1 MKRNIKKP
9 LCITLCTLLLA
20 GSIGIAAHAA
30 VPNEKNFGTAA
41 ASNGTAGLN
50 SLNSDMLAAAAPSAS
65 TGSPLSGAYE
75 QNSKTETVYVF
86 ASASGEVHK
95 IIVSDW
101 IHNPLGSDTLTDS
114 STLGSVENVKGD
126 ETYTV
131 NEAGLRVWDAKGYDI
146 YCHGTTDSEL
156 PVSVSVSFSLDGVPV
171 SAEELA
177 GKSGRVKIRFDYITK
192 CSETV
197 EIDGKEILKGLS
209 LNIDKNEIHALMGEN
224 GAGKSTLMNIITGN
238 LKPSSGT
245 VLCNEENV
253 HDMGAVYR
261 SLLGYAPQQQG
272 LYDTFTGIRFL
283 SYMAT
288 LKGIPKKKHR
298 DEIQRVLNYVNL
310 PANAYR
316 PIGTYSGVKKQ
327 RILIAQA
334 ILGDPHLI
342 VLDEPTAGLD
352 PKERVRIR
360 ENILNISGGKII
372 LVSTHVVSDIESIAK
387 EIILLREG
395 KIVGCDTVSSLCKKH
410 GDVKNLEQVYLQV
423 FEEEENNGNSHTI

>member
-1 MKRNIKKP
+1 
-9 LCITLCTLLLA
+9 
-20 GSIGIAAHAA
+20 
-30 VPNEKNFGTAA
+30 
-41 ASNGTAGLN
+41 
-50 SLNSDMLAAAAPSAS
+50 MLE
-65 TGSPLSGAYE
+65 L
-75 QNSKTETVYVF
+75 QN
-86 ASASGEVHK
+86 
-95 IIVSDW
+95 
-101 IHNPLGSDTLTDS
+101 
-114 STLGSVENVKGD
+114 
-126 ETYTV
+126 
-131 NEAGLRVWDAKGYDI
+131 
-146 YCHGTTDSEL
+146 
-156 PVSVSVSFSLDGVPV
+156 
-171 SAEELA
+171 
-177 GKSGRVKIRFDYITK
+177 ITK
-192 CSETV
+192 NYGSKQALDHVSLTLENG
-197 EIDGKEILKGLS
+197 IYGL
-209 LNIDKNEIHALMGEN
+209 LGAN

-245 VLCNEENV
+245 VLWNEENV

-288 LKGIPKKKHR
+288 LKGISKKEQKG
-298 DEIQRVLNYVNL
+298 EIQRVLDYVNL
-310 PANAYR
+310 TEKAYR
-316 PIGTYSGVKKQ
+316 PIGTYSGGMKQ

-360 ENILNISGGKII
+360 ENIRNISGGKII

-395 KIVGCDTVSSLCKKH
+395 KIVDCDTVSSLCKKH